1 MAKSYCQCPKSQ
13 IGGIVTQTIELQGHT
28 VVSPIGK
35 LICPFEKYFPVDPL
49 VWFLLSEH
57 KKKML
62 VLDRD
67 DYHCQICGAD
77 SAEVHEIITKGS
89 VSADVA
95 LVPWNMITVCREHHI
110 MLQEHKYE
118 ILRFDPAD
126 MDHGF
131 NLVHG
136 FNSVTPGG
144 ILPLS
149 EGDLWFYDHNQPSLS
164 DKAHDLYMQVTS
176 WAKSRVAG
184 DWAIAPVLAQ
194 LREMKGYKQLGEKSH
209 KTLLSGIRYND
220 TSVCGALEK
229 GLELSLERNAF
240 DLAIEM
246 SPQRAAQILKRVPD
260 DELRDFMFDAAGWSQ
275 MDYLKEWNKRYAK
288 SIDKDKGH
296 RDTFHVD
303 GCVCG
308 ASQLIHE
315 RIALKDPDDTTGLD
329 KPVVVDGG
337 QVIKGE

>member
-1 MAKSYCQCPKSQ
+1 M
-13 IGGIVTQTIELQGHT
+13 TQTIELQGHT
-28 VVSPIGK
+28 IVSPIDE
-35 LICPFEKYFPVDPL
+35 LIYPLEKYFPVDPS

-77 SAEVHEIITKGS
+77 SAEVHEIVTKGS

-95 LVPWNMITVCREHHI
+95 LVPWNMITVCRKCHI
-110 MLQEHKYE
+110 LLQEGKWE
-118 ILRFDPAD
+118 IICFDPAD
-126 MDHGF
+126 IDNG
-131 NLVHG
+131 LVIQ
-136 FNSVTPGG
+136 G
-144 ILPLS
+144 IDAPPFP
-149 EGDLWFYDHNQPSLS
+149 DTLWFYDRNQPSLA
-164 DKAHDLYMQVTS
+164 DEAHDLYLQVTS

-194 LREMKGYKQLGEKSH
+194 LHEMKGYKQLGEKSH
-209 KTLLSGIRYND
+209 KSMLSGIRYND
-220 TSVCGALEK
+220 TSLCSTLEK
-229 GLELSLERNAF
+229 GLSLSLEK
-240 DLAIEM
+240 DVLGLALEM
-246 SPQRAAQILKRVPD
+246 SPQRATKILKRVPD
-260 DELRDFMFDAAGWSQ
+260 EELKAFLIQAATLSQKDFLLEWAER
-275 MDYLKEWNKRYAK
+275 YLK
-288 SIDKDKGH
+288 STDGDKGH

-303 GCVCG
+303 GCTCG

-315 RIALKDPDDTTGLD
+315 RIVLKDPDDTTGLD